1 MTVRDRLESDA
12 AAWEAEGREIAEVA
26 NSLAMVIVAG
36 EDTRAAAVVA
46 LGLGREQAR
55 RRRVA
60 IADLVGEIP
69 PLQQLVTDDDPHG
82 IVDSFTHGVSLTKIA
97 RQIDTVG
104 NLFILPSGS
113 QPLDHAALLRHDRWS
128 RLGAGFRDVEAL
140 LVLVLPA
147 GAPGLDALA
156 ALSDGVIAVGR
167 HAALRALPNVLVTLA
182 PAVAAA
188 ERGTA
193 GARAPGAERTTP
205 VPAADALPE
214 GWPAE
219 AVGTPPA
226 VPPAQSEPLPVI
238 GGPPRGGTPWLWI
251 ALGVVLLAIAAFVLL
266 RNREPAAVTT
276 VPGAET
282 TPPAPTTAS
291 READGQIAAVY
302 DSRLALPI
310 VNPGDSAA
318 AARFAVELTA
328 ANTESSAWRRLQN
341 STGELPASTV
351 TPVVL
356 DDQRWYKVV
365 SGAYARSSDADSL
378 MRALRAN
385 GGLEAGAGR
394 LLSAPLALRVEQNLS
409 PTAAAARVRALRN
422 LSIGAYALAQSDG
435 RAHVYVGAFEIAD
448 QASAL
453 AESLQG
459 AGLEPVLS
467 YRTGRMF

>member
-26 NSLAMVIVAG
+26 NALTMLVVAG
-36 EDTRAAAVVA
+36 EDPRAAAVVA

-69 PLQQLVTDDDPHG
+69 PLQQLVADDDPHG

-113 QPLDHAALLRHDRWS
+113 QPLDHASLLRHDRWS

-140 LVLVLPA
+140 LVLVVA
-147 GAPGLDALA
+147 ADAPGLDALA

-182 PAVAAA
+182 PAAAVPERATAAA
-188 ERGTA
+188 RANGGERA
-193 GARAPGAERTTP
+193 TP
-205 VPAADALPE
+205 VPAADALPQ
-214 GWPAE
+214 GWAAE

-226 VPPAQSEPLPVI
+226 VPPAQSEPLPAV
-238 GGPPRGGTPWLWI
+238 GGPQRGSTPWLWI
-251 ALGVVLLAIAAFVLL
+251 LLGLALLAIAAFVLL
-266 RNREPAAVTT
+266 RNPEPAPVAPVAS
-276 VPGAET
+276 AES
-282 TPPAPTTAS
+282 TPAAPATGT

-302 DSRLALPI
+302 DSRVALPI
-310 VNPGDSAA
+310 VNPADSGA

-328 ANTESSAWRRLQN
+328 ANTESSAWRRLQ
-341 STGELPASTV
+341 SSDVELPASTV

-422 LSIGAYALAQSDG
+422 LSIGAYALTQPDG
-435 RAHVYVGAFEIAD
+435 RAHVYVGAFEVAD
-448 QASAL
+448 QAAAL